1 MSGVYMVMLD
11 ENPEHKTRAEIDAI
25 ESPEQYVQYYDTT
38 NDEYLVYH
46 LGEWRV
52 WENHPGHA

>member
-1 MSGVYMVMLD
+1 MVILD

-25 ESPEQYVQYYDTT
+25 ESPAQHVQYYDTT

-46 LGEWRV
+46 KGEWHV
-52 WENHPGHA
+52 WNNHPGHA